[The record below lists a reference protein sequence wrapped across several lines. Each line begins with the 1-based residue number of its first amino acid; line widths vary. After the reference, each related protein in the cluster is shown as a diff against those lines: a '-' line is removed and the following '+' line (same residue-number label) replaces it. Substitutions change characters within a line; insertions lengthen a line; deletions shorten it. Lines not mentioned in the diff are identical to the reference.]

1 MTGIDNYVN
10 ALMENHSLTTESEG
24 IAQDMMGGQKS
35 TTVKPKVNLGVN
47 ESNVSQGPTGGFP
60 PITLCEKGESKKALS
75 EDEKQKR
82 EYSSHKTAVSIKDIM
97 EKRRDITP
105 FITL

>member
-1 MTGIDNYVN
+1 MTGIDNYIN

-24 IAQDMMGGQKS
+24 VAKDMVGGQSKD
-35 TTVKPKVNLGVN
+35 VPKGSA
-47 ESNVSQGPTGGFP
+47 EPQGPNGGFP

-97 EKRRDITP
+97 EKRRDVTP

>member
-1 MTGIDNYVN
+1 MTGIDNYIN

-24 IAQDMMGGQKS
+24 IDKDTMIKLSGGQSK
-35 TTVKPKVNLGVN
+35 N
-47 ESNVSQGPTGGFP
+47 EAQGPTGGFP
-60 PITLCEKGESKKALS
+60 PITLCEKDISKEVLS
-75 EDEKQKR
+75 DDEKQKR

-97 EKRRDITP
+97 EKRRDVTP

>member
-1 MTGIDNYVN
+1 MAGLDNYIN

-24 IAQDMMGGQKS
+24 IDKDTMIKLNGGQSKS
-35 TTVKPKVNLGVN
+35 
-47 ESNVSQGPTGGFP
+47 ESQGPTGGFP
-60 PITLCEKGESKKALS
+60 PITLCEKDKSEKALS
-75 EDEKQKR
+75 DDEKQKR

-97 EKRRDITP
+97 EKRRDVTP

>member
-1 MTGIDNYVN
+1 MTGIDNYIN

-24 IAQDMMGGQKS
+24 LAEDMVGGQSKNVPKGS
-35 TTVKPKVNLGVN
+35 TEP
-47 ESNVSQGPTGGFP
+47 QGPTGGFP

-82 EYSSHKTAVSIKDIM
+82 GYSSHKTAVSIKDIM
-97 EKRRDITP
+97 EKRRDVTP

>member
-1 MTGIDNYVN
+1 MSNIDNYIN

-24 IAQDMMGGQKS
+24 IAQDMIGGKKS
-35 TTVKPKVNLGVN
+35 TD
-47 ESNVSQGPTGGFP
+47 VSQKPNGGIP

-75 EDEKQKR
+75 EDDKQKR

>member
-1 MTGIDNYVN
+1 MTGLNNYIN

-24 IAQDMMGGQKS
+24 LAENTMMNDFALVGGQKNQDLN
-35 TTVKPKVNLGVN
+35 T
-47 ESNVSQGPTGGFP
+47 PTGGFP
-60 PITLCEKGESKKALS
+60 PIIICEKSKSKESIS
-75 EDEKQKR
+75 EDDKQER
-82 EYSSHKTAVSIKDIM
+82 AYSSHKTAVSIKDIM